1 MQSRGLLAA
10 RQRQQYR
17 LLTPTKHLLQQ
28 DTASWMHSARPAD
41 GAVPVGDP
49 PSRLG
54 READAGRNALPRCRS
69 QLKAGHLDD
78 VHIWTICVL
87 PVQTKMRQLHP
98 SAHPV
103 PCKVASVLPLLP
115 CRWRSTSWSPT

>member
-1 MQSRGLLAA
+1 MLCEQCCIGERLPAERAIQHMQSRGLLAA

-54 READAGRNALPRCRS
+54 READAGRNALPAVAAS
-69 QLKAGHLDD
+69 LKPA
-78 VHIWTICVL
+78 T
-87 PVQTKMRQLHP
+87 
-98 SAHPV
+98 
-103 PCKVASVLPLLP
+103 
-115 CRWRSTSWSPT
+115 